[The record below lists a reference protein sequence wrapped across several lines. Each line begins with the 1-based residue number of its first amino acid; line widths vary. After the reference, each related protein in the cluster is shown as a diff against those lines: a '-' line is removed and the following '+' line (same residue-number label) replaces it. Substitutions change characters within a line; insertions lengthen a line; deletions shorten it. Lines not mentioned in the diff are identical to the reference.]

1 MEDVTVRYL
10 REDNLSAD
18 ILIEGLPGIG
28 QVGKLVAEHM
38 IRELNAEKVAEIHS
52 TYFPPQ
58 VFIESDGNVRMA
70 NNEIFRYDGV
80 QRIAFLVGD
89 HQSGSNRGHYVLTEK
104 YLDIAERLGAHR
116 IYALGG
122 FGVGHLVDEPRVF
135 SAVNGTALR
144 PQVEKAGG
152 VFEREDPVSGIIGA
166 AGLLLGLGAQR
177 GIEGICLMGE
187 TSGYMVDPKSA
198 KSVLA
203 VLSRLLGFAVDTRLL
218 HERAEE
224 MEQVIAHLQ
233 ESERLK
239 SDEELR
245 YIG

>member
-1 MEDVTVRYL
+1 
-10 REDNLSAD
+10 
-18 ILIEGLPGIG
+18 
-28 QVGKLVAEHM
+28 VGKLVAEHM

-58 VFIESDGNVRMA
+58 VFIEADGNVRMA
-70 NNEIFRYDGV
+70 NNEVYRYDGT
-80 QRIAFLVGD
+80 QKIAFLVGD

-104 YLDIAERLGAHR
+104 YLDIAERLGAQR

-122 FGVGHLVDEPRVF
+122 FGVGHLVEEPRVF
-135 SAVNGTALR
+135 SAVNNASLR
-144 PQVEKAGG
+144 PRVEEAGG

-198 KSVLA
+198 KGVLA
-203 VLSRLLGFAVDTRLL
+203 VLSRLLGFSVDTRLL

-233 ESERLK
+233 ETERLK